1 MGAVLDRNGL
11 RPSRYYITD
20 DGYMILSSEV
30 GVLDIDPTKIVF
42 KERLHPG
49 KMLLVDTVEGRV
61 IDDEELKNRYASRQ
75 PYGEWLDQYLVSLK
89 DLKIPNKRV
98 ESYGDEMRMRSMKAF
113 GYSYEDYRTSILNMA
128 ANGGEGIERQ
138 WESTPRWPY
147 FPKRHQPLFNYFKQL
162 FAQVTNPP
170 IDAIREEIVTSKTIY
185 AGVEG
190 NLLEEK
196 PENCQVLRIDN
207 PILTNTDML
216 KIKNM
221 KVEGFKVAEVP
232 ITYL

>member
-1 MGAVLDRNGL
+1 
-11 RPSRYYITD
+11 
-20 DGYMILSSEV
+20 MILSSEV
-30 GVLDIDPTKIVF
+30 GVLDIDPTKIVL

-98 ESYGDEMRMRSMKAF
+98 ESYGDEMRMRLMKAF

-128 ANGGEGIERQ
+128 ANGGEGTSAMGID
-138 WESTPRWPY
+138 TPLAVLS
-147 FPKRHQPLFNYFKQL
+147 KRHQPLFNYFKQL

-196 PENCQVLRIDN
+196 PENCQVLQH
-207 PILTNTDML
+207 
-216 KIKNM
+216 
-221 KVEGFKVAEVP
+221 
-232 ITYL
+232 